1 MGPIHR
7 WPEWVQQLSVFA
19 AVGHPCLDWPT
30 AGRTMLL
37 LALAVPGALL
47 AAVLPEDTPKVVW
60 RQTQAV
66 CRVGPTRHTVQ
77 V

>member
-1 MGPIHR
+1 
-7 WPEWVQQLSVFA
+7 
-19 AVGHPCLDWPT
+19 
-30 AGRTMLL
+30 MLL

-47 AAVLPEDTPKVVW
+47 AAVLPEDTPKVAW